1 MNRDYAFKKED
12 EDYILLKDFN
22 KVLKLSDLGQT
33 PKYSTS
39 DASGTSLNRYINI
52 ELKRRNQTLTKDFK
66 ISGETYT
73 ADTVY
78 LESHK
83 AGDMLLDFV
92 CEDKIPLYINFLND
106 GYVLLFNLSKLKHRP
121 KKVCKKIYSK
131 LYQGFELAKREEL
144 LVSDAWIYKR
154 INNEY
159 KLIHKP

>member
-154 INNEY
+154 TNNEY

>member
-83 AGDMLLDFV
+83 AGDLLLDFV
-92 CEDKIPLYINFLND
+92 CEDKIPLYINFLNE

>member
-83 AGDMLLDFV
+83 AGDLLLDYV